1 MARGRQASAP
11 GTACRAP
18 TKNGGGNEAGLTEM
32 NSRSDIAG
40 FILAGGESSRM
51 GRDKALLELG
61 GGPLGGIATAL
72 RSSSAP
78 WSLVVAC
85 DLPYLTK
92 PWLEYVV
99 TRALASHSDAV

>member
-61 GGPLGGIATAL
+61 GVPLIVRTVRLVESVVGPPTVIGDAAAIRALGLRTIGDDWPSAGPLGG
-72 RSSSAP
+72 
-78 WSLVVAC
+78 
-85 DLPYLTK
+85 
-92 PWLEYVV
+92 
-99 TRALASHSDAV
+99 